1 MKSDSENSIGI
12 LDRRYILLE
21 MLGDGSSSIVY
32 KVKDSL
38 SNKIYAAKVFIEYTE
53 KMEEV
58 IKKEIEH
65 NKILSQNINGK
76 FPNFIK
82 YITSSVGP
90 LELKNG
96 SQGSNTPEIKAYI
109 IFEFGTKGTL
119 IDYITCKENI
129 DEKFVKVIFLK
140 IVEVVK
146 YLHELDLC
154 HRDLKMENIVLCG
167 EEFIIKLIDFGFS
180 SKIKRLENGRVKYQ
194 AGKVGSKGYQAP
206 EVIRGIPYNGEKAD
220 IFSLGVILF
229 FLRIGQRGFEEAKCY
244 NYNSLRVKN
253 QPYLILYNLIRDNR
267 QEYWTILEKGYPQKI
282 KELSKQFRKLYLR
295 MVAFEPKDR
304 PTLDEI
310 LNNDYFSDIRAL
322 TKDQKQLLEEE
333 LIKEFRIRESLI
345 EKRKKAD

>member
-1 MKSDSENSIGI
+1 MNSDSENSIGI

-38 SNKIYAAKVFIEYTE
+38 SNKIYAAKVFIKYNIS
-53 KMEEV
+53 M
-58 IKKEIEH
+58 IKAINNEIEH
-65 NKILSQNINGK
+65 NKIISQNINNK

-90 LELKNG
+90 LELKND
-96 SQGSNTPEIKAYI
+96 SQESNTPEIKAYI
-109 IFEFGTKGTL
+109 IFELGTKGTL

-154 HRDLKMENIVLCG
+154 HLDLKMKNIVLCG

-180 SKIKRLENGRVKYQ
+180 SKIIRLEKGRVKYQ
-194 AGKVGSKGYQAP
+194 TGKVGSKGYQAP
-206 EVIRGIPYNGEKAD
+206 EVIRGIPYNVEKVA

-229 FLRIGQRGFEEAKCY
+229 FLRIGHRGFGEAKCY
-244 NYNSLRVKN
+244 NYNSNQVKN

-267 QEYWTILEKGYPQKI
+267 KEYWTILEKIYPQKI
-282 KELSKQFRKLYLR
+282 KELSEQFRKLYLR
-295 MVAFEPKDR
+295 MVACEPKDR
-304 PTLDEI
+304 PTLDEV
-310 LNNDYFSDIRAL
+310 LNDDYFSDIRAL

-333 LIKEFRIRESLI
+333 LIKEFRIREHLI
-345 EKRKKAD
+345 EKRKKVD